1 MIEDILKP
9 GELEAIGQRLI
20 KVREHL
26 RLKQNRLAAEVGLSP
41 SYLSDIE
48 KGKSNPGFNFLMR
61 NESIAILFEFP
72 IIAAYK
78 IYL

>member
-26 RLKQNRLAAEVGLSP
+26 GLKQNRLAADVDYIAHAGV
-41 SYLSDIE
+41 
-48 KGKSNPGFNFLMR
+48 PGQYGGYPP
-61 NESIAILFEFP
+61 P
-72 IIAAYK
+72 ITA
-78 IYL
+78 